1 MRRKRWQRG
10 SLQRRRHGRHLAWV
24 ALWRED
30 DGKDR
35 IRRSKVLGRCSQ
47 MTEGEAMQ
55 EFNEVLLK
63 INTRAGQLQIQVSN
77 FGEFVRKI
85 YLPHQRGRWKDSTW
99 MTSENRITVHLVSEF
114 GDIPMREITLERLQ
128 QFLEAKAASGLS
140 FSVVSHLRWELR
152 AIFEMARSKG
162 LVEHNPATCIYTPK
176 TATREVNHRVM
187 STSQIFDAVQVLPL
201 RERLAFGL
209 ATFGGMRPGE
219 ILGLKWKHVRS
230 DCVEVRQRI
239 YRGKIDTPKT
249 HKSNRLVALPPT
261 VIRDL
266 EEWKRVSFLGDD
278 SWVFPSEKLATPLA
292 RDNFWR
298 RHLQRML
305 EAIGLG
311 WASFQVMRRT
321 HASLARKIGIDPK
334 VVADQLGHGLGVSLD
349 VYTKSDLEQKAE
361 AARILESK
369 IFEKTLIGVNG
380 VTDEGTRSAT
390 A

>member
-10 SLQRRRHGRHLAWV
+10 SLQRRRHGRHLAWG
-24 ALWRED
+24 ALWRGD

-162 LVEHNPATCIYTPK
+162 LVEHNPATCIY
-176 TATREVNHRVM
+176 
-187 STSQIFDAVQVLPL
+187 
-201 RERLAFGL
+201 
-209 ATFGGMRPGE
+209 
-219 ILGLKWKHVRS
+219 
-230 DCVEVRQRI
+230 
-239 YRGKIDTPKT
+239 
-249 HKSNRLVALPPT
+249 
-261 VIRDL
+261 
-266 EEWKRVSFLGDD
+266 
-278 SWVFPSEKLATPLA
+278 
-292 RDNFWR
+292 
-298 RHLQRML
+298 
-305 EAIGLG
+305 
-311 WASFQVMRRT
+311 
-321 HASLARKIGIDPK
+321 
-334 VVADQLGHGLGVSLD
+334 
-349 VYTKSDLEQKAE
+349 
-361 AARILESK
+361 
-369 IFEKTLIGVNG
+369 
-380 VTDEGTRSAT
+380 
-390 A
+390 